1 MSIKTQ
7 RKIRRVRVTMGVRTM
22 RLDAEDEHRICIETC
37 AKPGAT
43 VVPHKKW
50 VRGAWRDEWAR
61 FTLWLLQRR
70 LSQLDVS
77 GIVRAHT

>member
-7 RKIRRVRVTMGVRTM
+7 RKIRRVHATMGVRTM
-22 RLDAEDEHRICIETC
+22 GLDAEDEHRICIGTR

-50 VRGAWRDEWAR
+50 VRGAWHNENGELVSAR
-61 FTLWLLQRR
+61 ALQHPIY
-70 LSQLDVS
+70 LPIQMCL
-77 GIVRAHT
+77 